1 MMAMNQAVSERGD
14 VEALLPWHAAGT
26 LSRRD
31 AERVE
36 ATLAADP
43 AMARS
48 FEIVREELAET
59 IHLNETLG
67 APSAR
72 AMERLFAAIDAD
84 GAPARRTAPS
94 FDLLARVKDMLSGLA
109 PRTLAWSAAA
119 AALAIV
125 VQAGIIA
132 NVYLG
137 PRTYEVAGV
146 QQAAPVAPHADA
158 LIRFVP
164 QATAAEVTK
173 FLDTHHAS
181 IVEGP
186 MSGDLYRIR
195 IAVPGQNRQDVDRV
209 IEGMRA
215 EQAIVGFVGSAE

>member
-36 ATLAADP
+36 AMLAADP
-43 AMARS
+43 AMARN

-72 AMERLFAAIDAD
+72 VMERLFAAIDAD
-84 GAPARRTAPS
+84 GAPARRTASS
-94 FDLLARVKDMLSGLA
+94 FDLVARVKDMLSSLA

-119 AALAIV
+119 AALAII

-146 QQAAPVAPHADA
+146 QQAAPAAPHADA

-164 QATAAEVTK
+164 QATTAEVTK

-186 MSGDLYRIR
+186 MTGDLYRIR
-195 IAVPGQNRQDVDRV
+195 IPVPGQNRQDVARV
-209 IEGMRA
+209 IERMQA
-215 EQAIVGFVGSAE
+215 EQAIVGFVGPAE